1 MHTKVRFAAG
11 VVSALL
17 LSTLVA
23 GCDDDDDDG
32 LVGLSQRVYTATM
45 FGTNEIPANT
55 SAGIGSA
62 IFIDNTTQIDWTMT
76 LDNISEVTASHI
88 HGPALPNANAGVIF
102 NLYIPPAPTGALNNF
117 TASGTI
123 TSGTN
128 PNVSLDS
135 LRTLMNN
142 GRAYVNVHTTPIP
155 AGAIRGQIVRTN

>member
-1 MHTKVRFAAG
+1 MHTKARFAAG
-11 VVSALL
+11 VVSALVMA
-17 LSTLVA
+17 TVVA

-55 SAGIGSA
+55 GAGAGSA
-62 IFIDNTTQIDWTMT
+62 VFIDNTTRIDWTMT

-88 HGPALPNANAGVIF
+88 HGPALPNANAGVLV
-102 NLYIPPAPTGALNNF
+102 NLFIPASPTGALNNF
-117 TASGTI
+117 TATGTI
-123 TSGTN
+123 TSSTN

-135 LRTLMNN
+135 LRTLMNT